1 MISKLKQYKKQF
13 LILILF
19 IAIVTGTGIYFL
31 RPVNTTLTLYGNV
44 DVREVSLSFN
54 SSERI
59 SQMNAEE
66 GDIIHKGDV
75 LAVLNTV
82 PLELSIARCKTQL
95 AQQQAVVD
103 KMHNGS
109 RPEEIQETEA
119 AVQSAEAAAD
129 NAVADYTRMQTL
141 YNSDAISRQA
151 LDNAEARA
159 KAAVAALNRARATHR
174 MSDIGFRR
182 EDIDAAEAQL
192 ESLRVQLEN
201 AEYNLSQATLIA
213 PEDGVIRS
221 RLLEPGD
228 MASPAVPV
236 YTLSLNTKKWV
247 RAYISEA
254 NLFRIHEGQAA
265 KVTIDGVSSPIDG
278 QVGYISGTAEFTPKT
293 VQTTELR
300 TALMYEVRI
309 YVDDPDNLLRLG
321 MPATVTF

>member
-141 YNSDAISRQA
+141 YNGDAISKQA

>member
-44 DVREVSLSFN
+44 DVCEVSLSFN

>member
-1 MISKLKQYKKQF
+1 
-13 LILILF
+13 
-19 IAIVTGTGIYFL
+19 
-31 RPVNTTLTLYGNV
+31 
-44 DVREVSLSFN
+44 
-54 SSERI
+54 
-59 SQMNAEE
+59 
-66 GDIIHKGDV
+66 
-75 LAVLNTV
+75 
-82 PLELSIARCKTQL
+82 
-95 AQQQAVVD
+95 
-103 KMHNGS
+103 
-109 RPEEIQETEA
+109 
-119 AVQSAEAAAD
+119 
-129 NAVADYTRMQTL
+129 MQTL

>member
-1 MISKLKQYKKQF
+1 MISNLKEYKKQF
-13 LILILF
+13 LILRLC
-19 IAIVTGTGIYFL
+19 IARVRGAGVYFL

-141 YNSDAISRQA
+141 YNSDAISKQA

-201 AEYNLSQATLIA
+201 AEYNLAQATLIA

>member
-247 RAYISEA
+247 RAYISED

>member
-19 IAIVTGTGIYFL
+19 IAIVTGAGIYFL

-141 YNSDAISRQA
+141 YNGDAISKQA

-247 RAYISEA
+247 RAYISED

>member
-141 YNSDAISRQA
+141 YNNDAISKQA

-201 AEYNLSQATLIA
+201 AEYNLAQATLIA

-236 YTLSLNTKKWV
+236 YTLSLNTKNGF
-247 RAYISEA
+247 ALIS
-254 NLFRIHEGQAA
+254 RR
-265 KVTIDGVSSPIDG
+265 TISSGSMKDRRQKSP
-278 QVGYISGTAEFTPKT
+278 STAF
-293 VQTTELR
+293 
-300 TALMYEVRI
+300 
-309 YVDDPDNLLRLG
+309 LLPLTGR
-321 MPATVTF
+321 

>member
-19 IAIVTGTGIYFL
+19 IAIVTGAGIYFL

-201 AEYNLSQATLIA
+201 AEYNLAQATLIA
-213 PEDGVIRS
+213 PKDGVIRS

>member
-19 IAIVTGTGIYFL
+19 IAIVTGAGIYFL

>member
-19 IAIVTGTGIYFL
+19 IAIVTGAGIYFL

-141 YNSDAISRQA
+141 YNGDAISKQA

-201 AEYNLSQATLIA
+201 AEYNLAQATLIA

-247 RAYISEA
+247 RAYISED

>member
-19 IAIVTGTGIYFL
+19 IAIVTGAGIYFL

-109 RPEEIQETEA
+109 RPEEIQETEG

-141 YNSDAISRQA
+141 YNGDAISKQA

-201 AEYNLSQATLIA
+201 AEYNLAQATLIA

-247 RAYISEA
+247 RAYISED

>member
-19 IAIVTGTGIYFL
+19 IAIVTGAGIYFL

-247 RAYISEA
+247 RAYISED

>member
-13 LILILF
+13 LILIFF
-19 IAIVTGTGIYFL
+19 IAIVTGAGIYFL

-141 YNSDAISRQA
+141 YNSDAISKQA

-174 MSDIGFRR
+174 MSDIGFRQ

-201 AEYNLSQATLIA
+201 AEYNLAQATLIA